1 MVKTT
6 FSSRVFGIVCN
17 SFLVDGGK
25 FRRTFAAQTKK
36 DRRGRNLRL
45 SLRDYHSLPLIIAQF
60 QASCKRRR
68 KGSPILPKT
77 IPLKTRSFVES
88 CKGGEARLKKLCRT
102 RMKRITSNC
111 LWNLT
116 SLSVEYGKIMWILLC
131 TLRIDKL
138 LTFGY
143 NKARNQRS
151 TAEAQTRA
159 NPADLKQKGAKTD
172 GWYGTRTVWT
182 DCRGSLRS
190 KTEAHHK
197 RDVSPV

>member
-1 MVKTT
+1 M
-6 FSSRVFGIVCN
+6 GEN
-17 SFLVDGGK
+17 SGEPSPHK
-25 FRRTFAAQTKK
+25 QKK
-36 DRRGRNLRL
+36 DRRGWNLRL

-60 QASCKRRR
+60 QASCKRLR

-77 IPLKTRSFVES
+77 IPLKIISFVES

-102 RMKRITSNC
+102 KMNGIDLNMLQNLSN
-111 LWNLT
+111 
-116 SLSVEYGKIMWILLC
+116 LSVEYGKIMWISLC

-159 NPADLKQKGAKTD
+159 NPADLKQKGARPMVD
-172 GWYGTRTVWT
+172 MEPAQQGQAVGVR
-182 DCRGSLRS
+182 
-190 KTEAHHK
+190 
-197 RDVSPV
+197 